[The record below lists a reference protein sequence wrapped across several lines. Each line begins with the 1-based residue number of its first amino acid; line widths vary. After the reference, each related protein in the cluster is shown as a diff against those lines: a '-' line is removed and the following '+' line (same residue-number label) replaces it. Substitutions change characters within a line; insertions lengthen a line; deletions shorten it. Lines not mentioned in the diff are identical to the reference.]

1 MDSHRICCPAA
12 AAASIAAV
20 CAPLAAAACK
30 LAAAAPWTS
39 ALSEAEEFWIPSP
52 TPVREADSAWYDM
65 CPELPA
71 AWQSRVVLARVEG
84 GPVCQPQGAEQCTD
98 GMPRMRVCTW
108 SPS

>member
-71 AWQSRVVLARVEG
+71 AESCG
-84 GPVCQPQGAEQCTD
+84 IGQGIGC
-98 GMPRMRVCTW
+98 
-108 SPS
+108 